1 MVHIAEH
8 TKPDSAAGARTSG
21 AQSVDRALTL
31 LSLIGRH
38 AGEGLSLAE
47 LTAASGL
54 NKPTVRR
61 LMLALINGGM
71 VDQCSHTHR
80 YRLGPEA
87 YLLGLRAAERHGLVR
102 TATRHAA
109 RLAKATEDAACLSVR
124 RGLHSLCL
132 HREDGPY
139 PIRTHALMPG
149 AYHPLGVGAGS
160 LAMLAA
166 LPDAEIEETLA
177 ANRETLDAEYPLL
190 APARLRELVA
200 ETRQQGHALN
210 PGLVFRDSWGL
221 GVALRWPD
229 GSLAGALSLAA
240 IESRMQEPRRSREL
254 LPLLEREAREIEA
267 QLARD
272 YTNRHYNDKE

>member
-1 MVHIAEH
+1 MVHI
-8 TKPDSAAGARTSG
+8 TKHHQPDANAIKTSG
-21 AQSVDRALTL
+21 AQSVDRALVL
-31 LSLIGRH
+31 LSLVGRH
-38 AGEGLSLAE
+38 AGDGMALSE

-71 VDQCSHTHR
+71 VDQCRRTLR
-80 YRLGPEA
+80 YRPGPEA
-87 YLLGLRAAERHGLVR
+87 YLLGLRAAEHHGLIR
-102 TATRHAA
+102 TATRQVAHLA
-109 RLAKATEDAACLSVR
+109 RVTEDAACLSVR

-166 LPDAEIEETLA
+166 LPDNEVEEILA
-177 ANRETLDAEYPLL
+177 ANHATLDADFPLL
-190 APARLRELVA
+190 PPQRLRELVA
-200 ETRQQGHALN
+200 ETRRQGHALN

-221 GVALRWPD
+221 GVALQWPD

-240 IESRMQEPRRSREL
+240 IESRMQEPRCSQEL
-254 LPLLEREAREIEA
+254 LPLLKQQAREIEA

-272 YTNRHYNDKE
+272 YAAHA

>member
-1 MVHIAEH
+1 MVHI
-8 TKPDSAAGARTSG
+8 TKPLQPDTHAVKTSG
-21 AQSVDRALTL
+21 AQSVDRALVL
-31 LSLIGRH
+31 LSLVGRH
-38 AGEGLSLAE
+38 AGDGMALSE

-71 VDQCSHTHR
+71 VDQCSRTQR
-80 YRLGPEA
+80 YRPGPEA
-87 YLLGLRAAERHGLVR
+87 YLLGLRAAEHHGLIR
-102 TATRHAA
+102 TATRQVA
-109 RLAKATEDAACLSVR
+109 RLAKVTEDAACLSVR

-166 LPDAEIEETLA
+166 LPDAEIEDTLA
-177 ANRETLDAEYPLL
+177 ANHDTLVAEYPML
-190 APARLRELVA
+190 PPERLRELVA
-200 ETRQQGHALN
+200 ETRRLGHALN
-210 PGLVFRDSWGL
+210 PGLVFPDSWGL
-221 GVALRWPD
+221 GVALHWPD

-240 IESRMQEPRRSREL
+240 IESRMQEPRCREEL
-254 LPLLEREAREIEA
+254 LPLLKREALEIEA

-272 YTNRHYNDKE
+272 YAAHA